1 VGQDGPLLP
10 ARTEPPGM
18 DTVAELLARE
28 RRSAAPACRVGESS
42 HVYDYRRFNTTAWK
56 VGNYLR
62 HEGVRGGVTVGV
74 AADPN
79 PKALLTVLGV
89 GLLGAAVHL
98 DPPKSFDGR
107 AVVAPLEEIAG
118 FDLEPGARRI
128 AYGDDPDD
136 PAVDHWEGGVWSENP
151 TMPPEAPA
159 PDTPLVTDGQ
169 RTASQA
175 AVLSGARAAA
185 ERAALDEETTACL
198 RAPPSTPA
206 AIAGALA
213 PLSAGAELLFP
224 GDDAVGDVAI
234 GGTDPPEPRAV
245 ALPEL

>member
-1 VGQDGPLLP
+1 
-10 ARTEPPGM
+10 M
-18 DTVAELLARE
+18 DTAAALLARE
-28 RRSAAPACRVGESS
+28 RRSEAPACRVGESS

-56 VGNYLR
+56 VGNFLR
-62 HEGVRGGVTVGV
+62 HGGVRGGVTVGV
-74 AADPN
+74 AAESN

-89 GLLGAAVHL
+89 GLLGATARL
-98 DPPKSFDGR
+98 DPPASFGGR
-107 AVVAPLEEIAG
+107 AVVAPLARVRE
-118 FDLEPGARRI
+118 FDLEPGAQRI

-151 TMPPEAPA
+151 TMPPETPA
-159 PDTPLVTDGQ
+159 PETPLVTDGE

-175 AVLSGARAAA
+175 AVLAGAREVA
-185 ERAALDEETTACL
+185 EQAALGEGTTACL
-198 RAPPSTPA
+198 RAAPSTPA
-206 AIAGALA
+206 AVAGALA

-245 ALPEL
+245 ALPELSESP